1 MDNLEEEDLFPALE
15 PMMITRRTTKAKAM
29 TDLIKR
35 ATKEGKTRHGSRKK
49 RHTGNKTLWSRRK
62 CVIKAFLFL
71 SFSHSKKA
79 LSS

>member
-15 PMMITRRTTKAKAM
+15 PMMTRRTTKAKAM

-35 ATKEGKTRHGSRKK
+35 ATKEGKKRVTGVGKK